1 MSLGVRKRMLRLLSE
16 LSALFT
22 DLSYTPI
29 LPYPHTLYELS
40 AVSSQL

>member
-29 LPYPHTLYELS
+29 LPHPHTLYELYTLFS
-40 AVSSQL
+40 L